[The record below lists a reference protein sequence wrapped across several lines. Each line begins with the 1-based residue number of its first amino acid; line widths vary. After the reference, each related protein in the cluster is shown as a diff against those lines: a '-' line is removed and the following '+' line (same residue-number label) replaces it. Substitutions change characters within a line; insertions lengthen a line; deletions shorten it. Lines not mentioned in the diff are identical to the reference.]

1 MSADYDIKL
10 IALDM
15 DGTLLNEEGCL
26 SLSSR
31 QILERVMDE
40 GIHVVISTGRVFSAL
55 PQDVLDV
62 DGMEYAITSNGANIL
77 KLADQTTV
85 YSNLI
90 GKDSIIDILPYIQD
104 EDVMIEAFFDHD
116 VVAERRCL
124 ENLARYGMVTEK
136 SQIYTLST
144 RKPVENIASV
154 MEEKADRMENINLIF
169 SDQKKRMEFWNFLS
183 RIPSITVTSS
193 MPYNLEIG
201 GATTSKADALK
212 HLCSL
217 LDVKHN
223 QVMACGDSENDL
235 AMLQFAGLSVAM
247 ENAAAPLKKIAH
259 FITKTNREDGVAH
272 AIQRFVLDHRQ
283 CANQ

>member
-1 MSADYDIKL
+1 MNANYDIKL

-15 DGTLLNEEGCL
+15 DGTLLNEQGRL

-31 QILERVMDE
+31 RVLEKVMKE

-55 PQDVLDV
+55 PEDVLDV
-62 DGMEYAITSNGANIL
+62 DGMEYVITSNGANIL
-77 KLADQTTV
+77 KLKGQSTV

-90 GKDSIIDILPYIQD
+90 GEDSILEILPHIQD
-104 EDVMIEAFFDHD
+104 EDIMIEAFFDHG

-124 ENLARYGMVTEK
+124 ENLQRYGMVTER

-144 RKPVENIASV
+144 RKPVENIEQV
-154 MEEKADRMENINLIF
+154 IKEKANRMENINLIF
-169 SDQKKRMEFWNFLS
+169 SNKEKRAEYWRFLS
-183 RIPSITVTSS
+183 KFPSITVTSS

-201 GATTSKADALK
+201 GATTSKADALQ
-212 HLCSL
+212 HLCGL
-217 LDVKHN
+217 LNVPHN

-235 AMLQFAGLSVAM
+235 EMLKFAGLSVAM
-247 ENAAAPLKKIAH
+247 ANAAEPLKKIAH

-272 AIQRFVLDHRQ
+272 AIQRFVIGQDE
-283 CANQ
+283 

>member
-1 MSADYDIKL
+1 MNANYDIKL

-15 DGTLLNEEGCL
+15 DGTLLNEQGRL

-31 QILERVMDE
+31 RVLEKVMEE

-55 PQDVLDV
+55 PEDVLDV

-77 KLADQTTV
+77 KLKDQSTV

-90 GKDSIIDILPYIQD
+90 GEDNILEILPHIQD
-104 EDVMIEAFFDHD
+104 EDIMIEAFFDHD

-124 ENLARYGMVTEK
+124 ENLQRYGMVTER

-144 RKPVENIASV
+144 RKPVENIEQV
-154 MEEKADRMENINLIF
+154 IKEKAGRMENINLIF
-169 SDQKKRMEFWNFLS
+169 SDKEKRAAYWRFFS
-183 RIPSITVTSS
+183 KFPSITVTSS

-201 GATTSKADALK
+201 GATTSKADALQ
-212 HLCSL
+212 HLCGL
-217 LDVKHN
+217 LNVQHN

-247 ENAAAPLKKIAH
+247 ANAAEPLKKIAH

-272 AIQRFVLDHRQ
+272 AIQRFVIGQDE
-283 CANQ
+283 

>member
-1 MSADYDIKL
+1 MHENYDIKL

-15 DGTLLNEEGCL
+15 DGTLLNEEGRL

-31 QILERVMDE
+31 RVLEETMKQ
-40 GIHVVISTGRVFSAL
+40 GTHIVISTGRVFSAL
-55 PQDVLDV
+55 PEDVLDL

-77 KLADQTTV
+77 KLKDQSTV

-90 GKDSIIDILPYIQD
+90 GKESIKDLLPHIQ
-104 EDVMIEAFFDHD
+104 EEGVMIEAFFDHE

-124 ENLARYGMVTEK
+124 ENLEQYGMLSER
-136 SQIYTLST
+136 SRIYTLGT
-144 RKPVENIASV
+144 RKPVEDIIQI
-154 MEEKADRMENINLIF
+154 MEAKADRMENINLIF
-169 SDQKKRMEFWNFLS
+169 SDNEKRNRYWEFLS
-183 RIPSITVTSS
+183 KIPSITVTSS
-193 MPYNLEIG
+193 MPHNLEIG

-212 HLCSL
+212 HLCSTL
-217 LDVKHN
+217 GVAHT

-247 ENAAAPLKKIAH
+247 ENAADALKKVAH

-272 AIQRFVLDHRQ
+272 AIQKFVLHQ
-283 CANQ
+283 